1 MNSFVL
7 KYFLLL
13 VVNFFFYLGIEKVRN
28 NETETIA
35 KILWVICSIICVTLD
50 VCILSF
56 MK

>member
-35 KILWVICSIICVTLD
+35 KILWVICSIICVTLY
-50 VCILSF
+50 VFI
-56 MK
+56 K